1 LISWGSPMH
10 EVMVGVHFDDRG
22 APLFFGWDE
31 VNDYIRHGMRVVAL
45 KPGDVFRGQ
54 LAESDTCEAQPS
66 AWYFKV
72 VLDDYGIDPA

>member
-1 LISWGSPMH
+1 MH
-10 EVMVGVHFDDRG
+10 EVMVGVRFGEQG

-31 VNDYIRHGMRVVAL
+31 VNEYIRHGMRVVAL
-45 KPGDVFRGQ
+45 EPGDVFGIQ
-54 LAESDTCEAQPS
+54 AVESDASGSQPG